1 MKLDELVR
9 LSLEEDIGHGDL
21 TTEATV
27 PADAVGRARIHAKES
42 LVVSGQA
49 VAAEVFRQV
58 GCTYTALVP
67 DGGAAG
73 EAGPEPVASIEGP
86 ARGLLTGERVALNFL
101 MRLSG
106 IATHVRMV
114 VAQAPGIRLVDT
126 RKTTPLHRQLEKQA
140 VRHGGAGNHRF
151 GLFDGILI
159 KDNHIVAAGGIRQ
172 AVERARAGA
181 HPLLRVE
188 VEVENLSELGQALD
202 AGADDILLDNM
213 GDAMLAD
220 AVRISAGRARL
231 EVSGGITP
239 ARLPVLRALGVHRVS
254 MGGLIHQAR
263 WVDLSMRILPA

>member
-9 LSLEEDIGHGDL
+9 LSLEEDVGHGDL

-27 PADAVGRARIHAKES
+27 PAEAMGRARFDAKEA
-42 LVVSGQA
+42 LVVSGQT

-58 GCTYTALVP
+58 GCAYEVVVP

-73 EAGPEPVASIEGP
+73 EAGPVPVAFAHGP
-86 ARGLLTGERVALNFL
+86 ARSLLTAERVALNFL

-106 IATHVRMV
+106 IATHVRKV
-114 VAQAPGIRLVDT
+114 VEHAPGIRLVDT

-159 KDNHIVAAGGIRQ
+159 KDNHIVAAGGIRP

-188 VEVENLSELGQALD
+188 VEVENLDELAQALE

-213 GDAMLAD
+213 TDAMLAD
-220 AVRISAGRARL
+220 AVRITAGRARL

-263 WVDLSMRILPA
+263 WVDLSMRMLPA